1 MERQAVEERVLLA
14 IDCGT
19 QSLRALLF
27 SDGGDLLDRAQVPYE
42 PYFSTKPGWAEQDPE
57 IYWDSL
63 CDACNQLRARSPKIF
78 EKIAGVGVT
87 TQRNSLINVDP
98 NGDPLRPVVT
108 WLDQRKAVPSVGE
121 EELKKLGV
129 ESPELGAL
137 IAGLQA
143 QGKSNWIMQNQPE
156 IWDGTHKFLQVSGFL
171 NHRLTGRFT
180 DSVASQIGYIPFDYR
195 RMEWAEGPDLFAM
208 LFPVEPEKL
217 PELVTPGEALGTV
230 TLKAFQATGIEQGVP
245 VIACGSDKG
254 CETVGAGVIDE
265 TMVNLSFGTTATV
278 QTTTKRYFEA
288 LPFMPPYPAV
298 APGCYNPEIMIPR
311 GYWMLTWFKNE
322 FGYQEVLEAEA
333 RGIAAEEILDRYLE
347 ETDPG
352 AMGLV
357 VQPHWGGA
365 LDAPYAKGAMIGF
378 GEVHTKAHIYRGII
392 EGLGFALRDA
402 KENMERAGE
411 LEITRVGVSG
421 GGSQSDEICRI
432 TANIFNLP
440 LAKGKT
446 HEASGLGAAIITAT
460 GVGMFSSLEEATECM
475 AKTDRVFTPDPETAE
490 MYRNMYER
498 VYRKMTCEPLEHL
511 HAEIRAITG
520 YPE

>member
-1 MERQAVEERVLLA
+1 MKENVILA

-27 SDGGDLLDRAQVPYE
+27 SDKGDLLDRAQVAYD

-57 IYWDSL
+57 VYWGSL
-63 CDACNQLRARSPKIF
+63 CDACTQLKTTSPGLF
-78 EKIAGVGVT
+78 DRIAGVGVT
-87 TQRNSLINVDP
+87 TQRNSLINVDA
-98 NGDPLRPVVT
+98 NGDPLRPAVT
-108 WLDQRKAVPSVGE
+108 WLDQRKAIPSVGDDE
-121 EELKKLGV
+121 VRQLGLEPSV
-129 ESPELGAL
+129 MGGV
-137 IAGLQA
+137 IAGIQA
-143 QGKSNWIMQNQPE
+143 QGKSNWIIQNQPE
-156 IWDGTHKFLQVSGFL
+156 IWHATHKYLQVSGFL
-171 NHRLTGRFT
+171 NHRLTGSFT

-195 RMEWAEGPDLFAM
+195 NMQWAEGNDLFAM
-208 LFPVEPEKL
+208 LFPVERDKL
-217 PELVTPGEALGTV
+217 PELVTPGKALGQI
-230 TLKAFQATGIEQGVP
+230 TLKAFQATGIKQGVP

-265 TMVNLSFGTTATV
+265 TKVNLSFGTTATV

-311 GYWMLTWFKNE
+311 GYWMITWFKNE
-322 FGYQEVLEAEA
+322 FGFQEVLEAEA
-333 RGIAAEEILDRYLE
+333 RGIAAEEILDRYLA
-347 ETDPG
+347 ETEPG

-392 EGLGFALRDA
+392 EGLGYALRDA
-402 KENMERAGE
+402 KETMERAGG
-411 LEITRVGVSG
+411 LEIREVGVSG

-460 GVGMFSSLEEATECM
+460 GVGMFSSLEDASESMATTE
-475 AKTDRVFTPDPETAE
+475 RVFRPDPEAAE
-490 MYRNMYER
+490 MYQKLYER
-498 VYRKMTCEPLEHL
+498 VYRKMTCEPLDHL
-511 HAEIRAITG
+511 HAEIRDITG

>member
-1 MERQAVEERVLLA
+1 MEEKVILA

-27 SDGGDLLDRAQVPYE
+27 SEGGDLLDRAQVAYE
-42 PYFSTKPGWAEQDPE
+42 PYFSTRPGWAEQDPE
-57 IYWDSL
+57 VYWDGL
-63 CDACNQLRARSPKIF
+63 CDACRQLKARSPNLF

-87 TQRNSLINVDP
+87 TQRNSLINVDSKG
-98 NGDPLRPVVT
+98 NPLRPAVT

-121 EELKKLGV
+121 AELKRLGL
-129 ESPELGAL
+129 ESPEMSAR

-143 QGKSNWIMQNQPE
+143 QGKCNWIMQNEPE
-156 IWDGTHKFLQVSGFL
+156 IWDSTHKVLQVSGFL
-171 NHRLTGRFT
+171 NHRLTGAFA

-195 RMEWAEGPDLFAM
+195 KMEWAGDDDLFGM
-208 LFPVEPEKL
+208 LFPVERDKL
-217 PELVTPGEALGTV
+217 PELVPPGKALGSI
-230 TLKAFQATGIEQGVP
+230 TLKAFQATGIKQGVP

-288 LPFMPPYPAV
+288 LPFMPPYPAA

-311 GYWMLTWFKNE
+311 GYWMISWFKKE

-333 RGIAAEEILDRYLE
+333 RGIAAEAILDRYLE
-347 ETDPG
+347 ETEPG

-357 VQPHWGGA
+357 VQPHWGGT
-365 LDAPYAKGAMIGF
+365 LDAPFAKGAMIGF
-378 GEVHTKAHIYRGII
+378 GDVHTKAHIYRGVI

-402 KENMERAGE
+402 KENMERAGG
-411 LEITRVGVSG
+411 LEIRKVGVSG
-421 GGSQSDEICRI
+421 GGSQSEEICRI

-440 LAKGKT
+440 LLKGKT

-460 GVGMFSSLEEATECM
+460 GVGMFSSLEDATERM
-475 AKTDRVFTPDPETAE
+475 ARQERVFAPDPQAADL
-490 MYRNMYER
+490 YQKLYER

-511 HAEIRAITG
+511 HAEIREITG